1 MSTGELVGA
10 AVPDLAGE
18 FAETLSVYWRKE
30 RSSYTTEGVPSEML
44 YMLLD
49 SLASVVLGVEE

>member
-1 MSTGELVGA
+1 M
-10 AVPDLAGE
+10 PDLAGE